1 MLDFPSLP
9 KMDPEMAEGF
19 PQFRILRTALLD
31 PIDDARNILRRL
43 QSNEMFQRYLQ
54 ERSLYVLLLAAGVVI
69 TGLALAGGTVTF
81 LMNRG
86 TLLALVMIVFTP
98 IVLVGSVLVQAY
110 VLLSW
115 LEGRSLAKLQEHR
128 RARERGPI
136 SRWAARSFRIDPG
149 PPPRVPWVPAVVLFV
164 LPAAMLAGVAALVAA
179 GLVVFQTV
187 AAIIYATRDPVS
199 GADHSGA
206 RPGVEAPPPFAAP
219 PLPKIQLPS
228 GTDDLNFASP
238 TERSRGVSLTRGIR
252 SAAESASRGIRS
264 AAESASRAVRSAAQS
279 GRRGFRFLVQL
290 VLLNLLPFVEYCA
303 LISGMFV
310 IVTGRQ
316 SGSERD
322 LALGTGLV
330 GAALLLGGLAS
341 IVAKRMSFRFYANP
355 RAGYAGAA
363 AVIAG
368 MMQVIAGGLAMT
380 AAHALATHIWQAR
393 LDALLANP
401 WPLLVPLALLLIGA
415 GLLMLR
421 RSSDRVGPL
430 GIVLFLVPKTL
441 IGVAALGAGAAILA
455 GWGWKLYDPQA
466 FRSFL
471 NLVPDEYMNLL
482 ANGWSAAIVLLR

>member
-9 KMDPEMAEGF
+9 KMDPEMAEGS

-43 QSNEMFQRYLQ
+43 QSNEMFQRYLL
-54 ERSLYVLLLAAGVVI
+54 ERSLYVLPLAAGVVI

-136 SRWAARSFRIDPG
+136 SRWVARSFRIDPG

-206 RPGVEAPPPFAAP
+206 RRGVEAPQPFAAP

-228 GTDDLNFASP
+228 GTVDLDFAPP
-238 TERSRGVSLTRGIR
+238 TERSRGVSLT
-252 SAAESASRGIRS
+252 RGIRS

-441 IGVAALGAGAAILA
+441 IAVAALGAGAAILA